1 MNVNIKLKMTQGQE
15 EAYRAVHDKA
25 CRYLTLVWSRQSGKT
40 VWAELILLE
49 YLLKK
54 DKFSAY
60 ISPTFALGRQVYKN
74 IVKLLEPTNFIHK
87 ANAST
92 LTIETIF
99 GSTLQFFSVDAYT
112 SIRGNTITGI
122 LICDEAAYYPN
133 VLPNG
138 EQIWD
143 NVIMPITK
151 ARCAHVVF
159 ISTPHGKSGFF
170 YEMYQRAIECANN
183 GNPKERRYRQLTRT
197 IMDDDL
203 VSEEQREEIRKTIS
217 DLAYRQ
223 EFLCEWIDDAN
234 SVFTNFATCFKQY
247 EYDDTSKQWAGIDLN
262 SVGEDDTV
270 LTFINEKQ
278 QTKQYIINGSSMNE
292 KYDKIAYYLNNA
304 NNLQYAYFEMN
315 GVGAPIFEE
324 VRKRLRVKHKLRE
337 WQTTNNTKV
346 NIIDAL
352 AVEIQ
357 NENIS
362 FDENNETLFN
372 QFGTFGFTLTKTKKI
387 AYGARGTNH
396 DDCVMSMAICLK
408 AKQDSKGNRKPAG
421 VVYT

>member
-1 MNVNIKLKMTQGQE
+1 MTDGQKA
-15 EAYRAVHDKA
+15 AYAAVHDTH

-49 YLLKK
+49 YLMQK

-60 ISPTFALGRQVYKN
+60 ISPTFSLGRQVYKN
-74 IVKLLEPTNFIHK
+74 IVKLLEPTGFIHK
-87 ANAST
+87 ANSST

-122 LICDEAAYYPN
+122 LICDEAAYYPK

-151 ARCAHVVF
+151 ARCRHVVF

-170 YEMYQRAIECANN
+170 YDMYQRALECEAK
-183 GNPKERRYRQLTRT
+183 KERRYRQITRT
-197 IMDDDL
+197 IMDDEL
-203 VSEEQREEIRKTIS
+203 VSEEQRLEIQKTIS

-223 EFLCEWIDDAN
+223 EFLCQWIDDAN
-234 SVFTNFATCFKQY
+234 SVFTGFAACFKDY
-247 EYDDTSKQWAGIDLN
+247 EYDDSQKQWGGIDLN

-270 LTFINEKQ
+270 LTFINESQ
-278 QTKQYIINGSSMNE
+278 QTRQYVIQGKTMND
-292 KYDKIAYYLNNA
+292 KYDQIAYHINNA
-304 NNLQYAYFEMN
+304 PNLQCVYCEKN

-324 VRKRLRVKHKLRE
+324 IKKRLRVKHKLRE
-337 WQTTNNTKV
+337 WLTTNPTKV
-346 NIIDAL
+346 DIIDAL

-357 NENIS
+357 NERIS
-362 FDENNETLFN
+362 FEEANEILFS

-387 AYGARGTNH
+387 SYAATGASH
-396 DDCVMSMAICLK
+396 DDCVMSMAIALK
-408 AKQDSKGNRKPAG
+408 AKQDNKGNRTVVG
-421 VVYT
+421 VVRT

>member
-1 MNVNIKLKMTQGQE
+1 MNVNIKLKLTEGQRL
-15 EAYRAVHDKA
+15 AYRAVHDYA
-25 CRYLTLVWSRQSGKT
+25 CKYLTLVWSRQSGKT
-40 VWAELILLE
+40 VWAELILIE

-60 ISPTFALGRQVYKN
+60 ISPTFSLGRQVYKN
-74 IVKLLEPTNFIHK
+74 IVKILEPTNFIHK
-87 ANAST
+87 ANGTT
-92 LTIETIF
+92 LTIESIF

-122 LICDEAAYYPN
+122 LICDEAAYYPT

-151 ARCAHVVF
+151 ARCKKVVF
-159 ISTPHGKSGFF
+159 ISTPHGKQGFF
-170 YEMYQRAIECANN
+170 YDMYQRALEVEQDSNSYKRNYKQI
-183 GNPKERRYRQLTRT
+183 TRT
-197 IMDDDL
+197 ILDDEL
-203 VSEEQREEIRKTIS
+203 VTDEQREEIRKNIS

-234 SVFTNFATCFKQY
+234 SVFNGFAACFKDY
-247 EYDDTSKQWAGIDLN
+247 EYNTNSKQWAGIDLN

-270 LTFINEKQ
+270 LTFINEEQ
-278 QTKQYIINGSSMNE
+278 QTRQYIINGNTMND
-292 KYDKIAYYLNNA
+292 KYDQIAFYLNNA
-304 NNLQYAYFEMN
+304 KNLQYAYFEMN

-324 VRKRLRVKHKLRE
+324 VKKRLRVKHKLRE

-357 NENIS
+357 NERIS
-362 FDENNETLFN
+362 FNETNETLFN
-372 QFGTFGFTLTKTKKI
+372 QLSTFGFTLTKTKKVSY
-387 AYGARGTNH
+387 AANGNNH

-408 AKQDSKGNRKPAG
+408 AKQDSKGNRKPAR
-421 VVYT
+421 VVFT